1 MILVDLRSSFNS
13 YESVKPCSFP
23 DFKDFVKKLME
34 IVNFCLNTIEICLIE
49 QLVIFIFWAHPVSFS
64 CVNSYY
70 VYYFILFNFFRSKIS
85 CTIKWSMKY
94 PFQRVQKPLP
104 PQNGDNP
111 SLLWAIDRFWI
122 WEYTWLCSHFVIS
135 SFFAAIS
142 HSQCFRLST
151 FSPCFIHVF
160 SLNCDK
166 KNTGSLKFSLNFYQR
181 SLSVNKIYVKKFF
194 VPIFMK
200 NFFRM
205 KWRNAK

>member
-64 CVNSYY
+64 CVNSY

-104 PQNGDNP
+104 PKM
-111 SLLWAIDRFWI
+111 AII
-122 WEYTWLCSHFVIS
+122 PLCSEPLIDFESGNTLGSVLIS
-135 SFFAAIS
+135 SFHPS
-142 HSQCFRLST
+142 SQLFHIHNVLDFPHFHPVSFM
-151 FSPCFIHVF
+151 FSPWTAIKKILGRWN
-160 SLNCDK
+160 SLWISTKDRSVW
-166 KNTGSLKFSLNFYQR
+166 TKF
-181 SLSVNKIYVKKFF
+181 
-194 VPIFMK
+194 M
-200 NFFRM
+200 
-205 KWRNAK
+205 WRNFSYPFSWKTSSGWNG